1 MIKVFQSKSELATY
15 FCEGLYKLSG
25 AKAKI
30 FIALSGGSTPKII
43 FETLARNYTEKIK
56 WDKLH
61 LFWSDERCVSP
72 DDDESNFGM
81 TKKCL
86 LNFIDI
92 PQKNVH
98 HINGKNDPEKEA
110 ISYSEEIKKIVPFK
124 NKYPLFDLVMLGIGE
139 DGHTASIFPDQ
150 MHLLD
155 SDKICDVAIHPSTGQ
170 KRITMT
176 GKVINNSDAIR
187 FLVTGE
193 SKADI
198 LKKII
203 EEKKE
208 IYPAEFINPLNG
220 NLNYY
225 VDEEA
230 SSLLD
235 KRMTSFI

>member
-176 GKVINNSDAIR
+176 GKMINNSDAIR